1 MPAQARFC
9 GRCGAAHTA
18 GDDWAQTRADT
29 LVTPRWAPGPPMTSP
44 AGYAS
49 PAYPS
54 PAYPSPAYASPAPS
68 EEGYERRARSSPW
81 VWGVSATVLVMAVAA
96 VTALVTGWPDT
107 AGDPVS
113 AGTSGASSAA
123 VVVSA
128 PPSTAPGGAAAP
140 TATADSTP
148 PSASS
153 PASAGAQE
161 RLAREQALHDQYLG
175 QHQSGT
181 LTAEAMASY
190 YTARVDWYGG
200 NLSRADLFT
209 IVGAEPR
216 TAISDQVCG
225 SRTGTTYRGG
235 SADVLLFHRQ
245 YREPGSAVKS
255 MFVEYTFVL
264 DDTAGEPRIAR
275 VREATSC

>member
-9 GRCGAAHTA
+9 GRCGAAHTS

-29 LVTPRWAPGPPMTSP
+29 LVTPRWAPGPPTTSP
-44 AGYAS
+44 AGYA
-49 PAYPS
+49 S

-148 PSASS
+148 P

-264 DDTAGEPRIAR
+264 DDTVGEPRIAR